1 MCGCFWRF
9 WRLVCVVVDV
19 AAVLICYD
27 LSGAAVQFILD
38 TVVRELQENPDRRFI
53 YVEVAFFY
61 RWWNQ
66 QTDKM
71 KTEVKQLVRQGR
83 LEFILGGSV

>member
-19 AAVLICYD
+19 AAGLIYYD